1 MLCVY
6 GYLKG
11 IVITAFQMV
20 ACCVYGYLK
29 GTHSMQLLFV
39 QSITFYSL
47 ACDLS
52 RLTRRK

>member
-6 GYLKG
+6 RYLKD
-11 IVITAFQMV
+11 IVIIAFRMV

-52 RLTRRK
+52 LLTRRK